1 MQLVLPQAKVDYTPW
16 VVKVLEEEKRKKI
29 NELKSEAVDNRKKS
43 LQGSGDKLED
53 IILEV
58 VDLDKLEE

>member
-29 NELKSEAVDNRKKS
+29 NELKSEAVDNRKKL

>member
-1 MQLVLPQAKVDYTPW
+1 MGGKSTW
-16 VVKVLEEEKRKKI
+16 RRKKKKI